1 MPRTKGGFKTRQ
13 RRKKILKA
21 AKGFWGGKHRLFR
34 SATEAVDKARK
45 YAYRDRRV
53 RKREFRRLWI
63 VRINAAARLNDMSY
77 SNFMNGL
84 SKAGGE
90 INRKMLSEI
99 AIHDPKAFDQLVE
112 QANKAT
118 TAQPAKS

>member
-34 SATEAVDKARK
+34 SATEAVDRARK

-63 VRINAAARLNDMSY
+63 IRINAAARQNEISY
-77 SNFMNGL
+77 SQFMAGL
-84 SKAGGE
+84 KHAG
-90 INRKMLSEI
+90 IDLDRKSLADI
-99 AIHDPKAFDQLVE
+99 AVKDPSAFTKLVE
-112 QANKAT
+112 SAKA
-118 TAQPAKS
+118 ARAGA

>member
-1 MPRTKGGFKTRQ
+1 MPRTKGGYKTRQ

-21 AKGFWGGKHRLFR
+21 AKGYWGGKHRLFR
-34 SATEAVDKARK
+34 SATEAVDRARK

-63 VRINAAARLNDMSY
+63 VRINAAARLNEISY

-84 SKAGGE
+84 SKAGVE
-90 INRKMLSEI
+90 INRKMLSELAVADQQAFSRLTEI
-99 AIHDPKAFDQLVE
+99 AKESL
-112 QANKAT
+112 
-118 TAQPAKS
+118 SS

>member
-21 AKGFWGGKHRLFR
+21 AKGYWGGKHRLFR
-34 SATEAVDKARK
+34 SATEAVDRARK

-63 VRINAAARLNDMSY
+63 ARINAAARLNDMSY
-77 SNFMNGL
+77 STFMNGL
-84 SKAGGE
+84 SRAGVE
-90 INRKMLSEI
+90 INRKMLAELAVADQQAFSRLTEI
-99 AIHDPKAFDQLVE
+99 AKNSLP
-112 QANKAT
+112 
-118 TAQPAKS
+118 S